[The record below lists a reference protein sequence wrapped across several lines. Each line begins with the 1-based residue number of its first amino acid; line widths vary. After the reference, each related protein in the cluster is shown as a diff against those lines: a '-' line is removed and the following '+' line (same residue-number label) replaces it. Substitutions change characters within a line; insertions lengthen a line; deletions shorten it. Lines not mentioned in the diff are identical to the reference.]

1 MVSAVGTGSVLFTPR
16 VASLYQYTLL
26 WLIPSVC
33 ALMWV
38 MIREAGRYSIVT
50 GRTVLEGFE
59 QLPGPHNWAVWL
71 TFVPQLVAAVA
82 GIGGLASLVG
92 SALSSAVGGDHT
104 IWGVAFIVVAGTL
117 VAAGGY
123 RRVEQVARVL
133 AGLLLLVAVLA
144 AVQVAP
150 GAGALAQG
158 LVPRIPEDP
167 DLYVIVPWIGT
178 ILAGSMGIVWFS
190 YWTAARGYGGVP
202 ATRQDDQ
209 MAEADGTAVTSGED
223 RVARLTSWIRTM
235 GLAAAVGVLGGGVVL
250 VAFMV
255 LGAELLAPAGIVPQG
270 VDVAEDLSRLLAD
283 VWGRSGYWL
292 MIVGVLIALGGS
304 VLANQD
310 GWGRSFADMTLVLAR
325 GRRLPWRLG
334 DRRTLKRLYVL
345 VPTGLAPIVVVL
357 VVRDPVTIM
366 SVSGIVAALHT
377 PFIVALIAWVNRRQL
392 PVSLRPGMIVT
403 SAMVLSAVFFA
414 GVGTLQLLSL

>member
-26 WLIPSVC
+26 WLIPGVC

-104 IWGVAFIVVAGTL
+104 VWGVAFIVVAGTL

-144 AVQVAP
+144 ALQVAP
-150 GAGALAQG
+150 GAG
-158 LVPRIPEDP
+158 
-167 DLYVIVPWIGT
+167 
-178 ILAGSMGIVWFS
+178 
-190 YWTAARGYGGVP
+190 
-202 ATRQDDQ
+202 TR
-209 MAEADGTAVTSGED
+209 AH
-223 RVARLTSWIRTM
+223 
-235 GLAAAVGVLGGGVVL
+235 AAV
-250 VAFMV
+250 
-255 LGAELLAPAGIVPQG
+255 
-270 VDVAEDLSRLLAD
+270 SR
-283 VWGRSGYWL
+283 
-292 MIVGVLIALGGS
+292 
-304 VLANQD
+304 
-310 GWGRSFADMTLVLAR
+310 
-325 GRRLPWRLG
+325 
-334 DRRTLKRLYVL
+334 
-345 VPTGLAPIVVVL
+345 
-357 VVRDPVTIM
+357 
-366 SVSGIVAALHT
+366 
-377 PFIVALIAWVNRRQL
+377 
-392 PVSLRPGMIVT
+392 
-403 SAMVLSAVFFA
+403 
-414 GVGTLQLLSL
+414 